1 MSTNK
6 NNLKETVDR
15 GNPPIPFYIYHQYHN
30 KYNLY
35 LHWHNEIEIVYVEKG
50 SLTFIVDTVPIKI
63 SEGQC
68 IIISSGQLHS
78 ANCTDND
85 VSLHHALLFDLNLL
99 SSSSFDY
106 CQNKYIDPLLN
117 GEYRFPLIIDE
128 KSQWGCDVIR
138 EVKEA
143 IDVYD
148 KKDFGW
154 EMGIKASLYK
164 ILSFI
169 AREDKFIVQKKNSI
183 SSKNYKVDI
192 VKKALNYIQN
202 HYNKKIYIENI
213 ANEVNMN
220 PQYFCRFFKSNTGKT
235 PVDFINQ
242 YRIEQAANIL
252 KTEDK
257 KISEVC
263 FEVGFDNFSYFI
275 RKFKQYKNCTP
286 SKYKDKF

>member
-1 MSTNK
+1 MNTTK
-6 NNLKETVDR
+6 NDLRETVDR
-15 GNPPIPFYIYHQYHN
+15 GNPPIPFYIYHHYHN

-35 LHWHNEIEIVYVEKG
+35 LHWHKEIEIVYVEKG
-50 SLTFIVDTVPIKI
+50 SLTFTVDTVPIKV

-68 IIISSGQLHS
+68 IIINSGQLHS
-78 ANCTDND
+78 ANWTDNE
-85 VSLHHALLFDLNLL
+85 VSLHHAILFDLNFL

-106 CQNKYIDPLLN
+106 CQTKYINPLLN
-117 GEYRFPLIIDE
+117 GEYRLPSIIDD
-128 KSQWGCDVIR
+128 KSKWGRDVIE
-138 EVKEA
+138 EVKET
-143 IDVYD
+143 IKVYD
-148 KKDFGW
+148 TKEFGW

-164 ILSFI
+164 IISYI
-169 AREDKFIVQKKNSI
+169 AREDKFIVQNNNSI

-192 VKKALNYIQN
+192 VKKALNYIQS
-202 HYNKKIYIENI
+202 HYNKKIYIEDI
-213 ANEVNMN
+213 AKEVNMN

-242 YRIEQAANIL
+242 YRIEQAGKIL

-257 KISEVC
+257 KISDVC

-286 SKYKDKF
+286 SKYE